1 MTLATATEMTR
12 PRRVRLKQTG
22 RLALSVDAALMTAS
36 LLVCALLF
44 AQGGLEVSLFAAIG
58 ACWGARQ
65 APRGARFAHAYSG
78 GFAGL
83 FVGALFAAFFH
94 DALVAALQ
102 LL

>member
-12 PRRVRLKQTG
+12 PHRARSKRTRRM
-22 RLALSVDAALMTAS
+22 ALSLDTFLLAAG

-44 AQGGLEVSLFAAIG
+44 AEGGLEASLFAALG
-58 ACWGARQ
+58 AFLSARQ
-65 APRGARFAHAYSG
+65 APRGMRVVHAHSG
-78 GFAGL
+78 AFAGL